1 MGSPLTALGD
11 LARAA
16 TLVDQLPRLTSQLL
30 WARVAS
36 TTPLTVVLE
45 IDGTATPREA
55 ANAIGALAV
64 DARVYVELRG
74 GRLTVLGPAATV
86 ATGGNGDGRWWRSP
100 DGTQICWQRVQTTS
114 AATSPY
120 GSLHL
125 LRHQWTFPIPFLEP
139 PAVTVGRLQ
148 LGTGAALI
156 ASTEEPTAT
165 QCMLR
170 AMDVVARPQGT
181 PLYVTATA
189 VGRWR

>member
-1 MGSPLTALGD
+1 MDLGHAQHLLAESIAQSSSQSVRWQWARWDGRHVYFDDAPTAPLAADNAAGD
-11 LARAA
+11 LPATGRVFCQIVEGRA
-16 TLVDQLPRLTSQLL
+16 T
-30 WARVAS
+30 
-36 TTPLTVVLE
+36 
-45 IDGTATPREA
+45 I
-55 ANAIGALAV
+55 
-64 DARVYVELRG
+64 
-74 GRLTVLGPAATV
+74 LGPTKPIPESAS
-86 ATGGNGDGRWWRSP
+86 GGNSDGRWHRAP
-100 DGTQICWQRVQTTS
+100 DGMQICWQRVQTTS

-120 GSLHL
+120 GSLHM
-125 LRHQWTFPIPFLEP
+125 LRHLWVFPIPFLEP